1 MDDSGPGIA
10 GFRLTTHTWMTE
22 LGHWIDAVSPDGR
35 RAGALLFEP
44 RIIGRPEVRDR
55 VVRAVLTDQ
64 RLVRGGMTGLIP
76 VADVVAAGDQVWLLT
91 AQAVSPTVADLL
103 DPAQAGS
110 PVEPGGAASV
120 LVDTARTLLALHAA
134 GVTHGAVQPRTVVIT
149 PDGAALLSERGLTDA
164 VRDRVSPPDDDVAG
178 WAALARTLAASLRP
192 AAGVLERA
200 AVTAGTYGLAAA
212 LDLLLHPRES
222 RIDRG
227 SLSRAARARSGFA
240 QPSPY
245 APARHE
251 RDEGDIVTLL
261 HVPAGAT
268 GPARS
273 ALETTTRE
281 QRGETPAERIWR
293 SGRDSTTARR
303 RRSRRRRTVLSAV
316 VLALILT
323 GAAVAWQRLGAV
335 PELAVTSV
343 EVTAPEKTQG
353 CDTVAAV
360 TGTVVTNGAP
370 GEIVYEWTKNLDDDV
385 VKGKLR
391 TRSDR
396 TSYTLPLRWTL
407 RGEGDVT
414 ATATLRIL
422 EPGPVRSYRA
432 SFDYT
437 C

>member
-1 MDDSGPGIA
+1 MDDHGPGIA

-35 RAGALLFEP
+35 RAGALLFDP

-64 RLVRGGMTGLIP
+64 RLVRSGVTGLIP
-76 VADVVAAGDQVWLLT
+76 VADVVAAGEQVWLLT

-103 DPAQAGS
+103 GPA
-110 PVEPGGAASV
+110 PVEPGGAAAI
-120 LVDTARTLLALHAA
+120 LVDTGRTLLALHAA
-134 GVTHGAVQPRTVVIT
+134 GVTHGSVQPRTVVIT
-149 PDGAALLSERGLTDA
+149 PDGAALLSERGLADA
-164 VRDRVSPPDDDVAG
+164 VRDRVSAPESDVAG
-178 WAALARTLAASLRP
+178 WAALARALAQGSAP
-192 AAGVLERA
+192 LERA
-200 AVTAGTYGLAAA
+200 AVAAETYGLPVA
-212 LDLLLHPRES
+212 LDLLQGPAGRL
-222 RIDRG
+222 DRDG
-227 SLSRAARARSGFA
+227 LARAARARTGFA
-240 QPSPY
+240 QPTHSDGGDS
-245 APARHE
+245 
-251 RDEGDIVTLL
+251 DEGGIVTLL

-268 GPARS
+268 GPARPVP
-273 ALETTTRE
+273 ETTTRD

-293 SGRDSTTARR
+293 SGRDSTTAQR
-303 RRSRRRRTVLSAV
+303 RRSRRRRTVVSAV

-323 GAAVAWQRLGAV
+323 GAAVAWQRLGTV
-335 PELAVTSV
+335 PELVVTSV
-343 EVTAPEKTQG
+343 EVVAPEETQR
-353 CDTVAAV
+353 CDAVAPV

-370 GEIVYEWTKNLDDDV
+370 GEIVYEWTKNLDGDV
-385 VKGKLR
+385 VKGRLR

-396 TSYTLPLRWTL
+396 TSYTLPLRWSL

-422 EPGPVRSYRA
+422 EPGPARSYRA